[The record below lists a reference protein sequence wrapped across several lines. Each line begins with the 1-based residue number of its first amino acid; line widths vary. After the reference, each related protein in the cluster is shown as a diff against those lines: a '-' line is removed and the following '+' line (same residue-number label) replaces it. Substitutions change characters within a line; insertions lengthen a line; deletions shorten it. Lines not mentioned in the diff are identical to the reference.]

1 VTVRRLLPILAA
13 ALVLAIALA
22 SCGGGGTTTVT
33 ERTEIL
39 REAKPAKGKMYLP
52 DVIGKRFVKPVR
64 YSFSA
69 DGDLIGTS
77 LDWHGWGEAKATA
90 FGKLEERS
98 ANGLVDTFSGS
109 VTASKPIRCKGATYY
124 TRVMAHVP
132 PQANFVPTE
141 PTKLDTPC
149 D

>member
-1 VTVRRLLPILAA
+1 VTRRLLPTLLAA
-13 ALVLAIALA
+13 LALAVVLA
-22 SCGGGGTTTVT
+22 SCGGGGSTTVIHEHT
-33 ERTEIL
+33 VMKK
-39 REAKPAKGKMYLP
+39 AQPAKGKMYLP
-52 DVIGKRFVKPVR
+52 DVLGKNSVKPAK
-64 YSFSA
+64 YSFSV
-69 DGDLIGTS
+69 DGDLVGTS

-98 ANGLVDTFSGS
+98 ANGLVDTFDGS
-109 VTASKPIRCKGATYY
+109 VTASKPVRCKGATYY

-132 PQANFVPTE
+132 PQANFVPSG